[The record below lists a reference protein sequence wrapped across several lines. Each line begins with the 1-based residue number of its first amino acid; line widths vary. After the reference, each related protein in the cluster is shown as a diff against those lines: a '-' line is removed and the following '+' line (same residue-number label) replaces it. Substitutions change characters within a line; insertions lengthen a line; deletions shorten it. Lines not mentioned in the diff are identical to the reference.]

1 MLVPSFFDK
10 LKLQPRHIVC
20 RGCSFSV
27 SKKSPKGGFFG
38 KMEKGDK
45 RCTREKEMDDEK

>member
-10 LKLQPRHIVC
+10 LNIKKASPSGEGFLM
-20 RGCSFSV
+20 FSL

-38 KMEKGDK
+38 KME
-45 RCTREKEMDDEK
+45 

>member
-10 LKLQPRHIVC
+10 LSRPDSQAVRAV
-20 RGCSFSV
+20 FSL

-38 KMEKGDK
+38 IMEKGDK
-45 RCTREKEMDDEK
+45 RCTREKVMDDEK

>member
-1 MLVPSFFDK
+1 MKSTLSTYQEKP
-10 LKLQPRHIVC
+10 PAAA
-20 RGCSFSV
+20 GGFSV